1 MYDSR
6 IDIITEL
13 YIIRLRKRQ
22 NDSGN
27 AAEGKI
33 TMKYLALIKNVRT
46 SRYDGLYVFTP
57 ILPGTVIGWG
67 SDEQSPDGI
76 AYWTVT
82 SCDPCP

>member
-1 MYDSR
+1 
-6 IDIITEL
+6 
-13 YIIRLRKRQ
+13 
-22 NDSGN
+22 
-27 AAEGKI
+27 
-33 TMKYLALIKNVRT
+33 MKYLALIKNVRT
-46 SRYDGLYVFTP
+46 SRYDALYVFAP